1 MQAKID
7 ELHTELTKAKQK
19 ELILSE
25 QFKSYQEEQEI
36 KINRLGADYAE
47 QLVALE
53 EHLTCL

>member
-47 QLVALE
+47 
-53 EHLTCL
+53 